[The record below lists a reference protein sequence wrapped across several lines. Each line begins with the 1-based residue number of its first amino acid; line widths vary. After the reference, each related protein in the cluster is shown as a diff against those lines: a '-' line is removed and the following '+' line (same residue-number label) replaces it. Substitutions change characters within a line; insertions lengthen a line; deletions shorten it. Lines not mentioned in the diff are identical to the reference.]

1 MERRFV
7 SKKSAA
13 DAGLAPTLRQPAAD
27 LGPRAQRTIENILDA
42 TREIFLTRGYGGTAI
57 DDITN
62 KAGVSRASF
71 YTYFPT
77 KRDVLLA
84 LGTGATTAARQAV
97 DNLDRLPP
105 DWTITDIEDW
115 LRESMSFFDKY
126 GSFGLAWTQAA
137 YEDEELRSASM
148 KTHLHTCATF
158 GAKLNSLR
166 KEPLAEDQQLGLLV
180 FSMLER
186 TWTQQSLYDPT
197 VTRNNIVATGA
208 RVIHSLL
215 TT

>member
-1 MERRFV
+1 MP
-7 SKKSAA
+7 KKSEIG
-13 DAGLAPTLRQPAAD
+13 DSLTPRLRQPAPD
-27 LGPRAQRTIENILDA
+27 LGPRAQRTIESILDA

-77 KRDVLLA
+77 KRDALLA
-84 LGTGATTAARQAV
+84 LGTGATTAARKAI
-97 DNLDRLPP
+97 DNLDQLPP
-105 DWTITDIEDW
+105 NPTITDLENW
-115 LRESMSFFDKY
+115 LQDSMGFFDKY

-137 YEDEELRSASM
+137 YEDEELRMSSRKA
-148 KTHLHTCATF
+148 HLHTCAIF
-158 GAKLNSLR
+158 GAKLNALR
-166 KEPLAEDQQLGLLV
+166 KVPLADDEKLGLLV

-186 TWTQQSLYDPT
+186 TWTQQNLYDPT
-197 VTRNNIVATGA
+197 VTRKDVVATGA

-215 TT
+215 TS